1 MENQFLEKVLEEE
14 LLTEEEEMSMDSKK
28 KCDYATLI
36 EEELAEMP
44 FMFKE
49 KRLEDGMRFEIAM
62 PSDQFLDLRVKMIVG
77 RNGDTKIRCFL
88 AKNVPP
94 ENIPALREAINCL
107 NSEYRFICLSIDE
120 DRDICASYDFI
131 LVGDKEVAG
140 RQAATS
146 LVLFADI
153 ASDCL
158 PVLMPLVWKRGSGA
172 SDLIMKTN
180 LFADEGGA
188 EE

>member
-1 MENQFLEKVLEEE
+1 MESQFLEKVLEEE
-14 LLTEEEEMSMDSKK
+14 LFTEEEEMTMDSEK
-28 KCDYATLI
+28 KCDYAALI
-36 EEELAEMP
+36 KEELAEMP
-44 FMFKE
+44 FMSKG

-88 AKNVPP
+88 AKNVLP
-94 ENIPALREAINCL
+94 ENVPTLREAINRL

-158 PVLMPLVWKRGSGA
+158 PELMPLVWKRKEESA
-172 SDLIMKTN
+172 DPTTLRTN
-180 LFADEGGA
+180 LFEDEGGD
-188 EE
+188 E

>member
-1 MENQFLEKVLEEE
+1 MENQFLEKLLEEE
-14 LLTEEEEMSMDSKK
+14 LLTEEEKMTMDSEKE
-28 KCDYATLI
+28 CDYAAFVN
-36 EEELAEMP
+36 EELAEMP
-44 FMFKE
+44 FMFKG

-62 PSDQFLDLRVKMIVG
+62 PSDQFLDLRVKMIVE

-94 ENIPALREAINCL
+94 ENVSALREAINCL

-131 LVGDKEVAG
+131 LVGDKEVVG

-153 ASDCL
+153 VSDCL
-158 PVLMPLVWKRGSGA
+158 PVLMPLVWKRDSGA
-172 SDLIMKTN
+172 SDPIIKTN
-180 LFADEGGA
+180 LFADEGGT

>member
-1 MENQFLEKVLEEE
+1 MENQFLEKLLEEE
-14 LLTEEEEMSMDSKK
+14 LLTEEEKMAMDSEKE
-28 KCDYATLI
+28 CDYAAFVN
-36 EEELAEMP
+36 EELAEMP
-44 FMFKE
+44 FMFKG

-62 PSDQFLDLRVKMIVG
+62 PSEQFLDLRVNMIVG

-88 AKNVPP
+88 AKNVLP
-94 ENIPALREAINCL
+94 ENVSALREAINRL

-140 RQAATS
+140 RQAAIS
-146 LVLFADI
+146 LELFADI

-158 PVLMPLVWKRGSGA
+158 PELMPLVWKRKEESA
-172 SDLIMKTN
+172 DPTMLRTN
-180 LFADEGGA
+180 LFEDEGGD
-188 EE
+188 E